1 VPSRLANYTRAQV
14 ELLRGEY
21 KASADRIRQ
30 MIHINDPEGRYYA
43 ARHLA
48 QLGETGEAIDL
59 LERVVADGFFCLPAF
74 VRDPALDSLRPHP
87 EFASILR
94 DVEARHRRAII
105 SFITAEGDRV
115 LGLTSAV

>member
-1 VPSRLANYTRAQV
+1 
-14 ELLRGEY
+14 
-21 KASADRIRQ
+21 
-30 MIHINDPEGRYYA
+30 
-43 ARHLA
+43 
-48 QLGETGEAIDL
+48 
-59 LERVVADGFFCLPAF
+59 
-74 VRDPALDSLRPHP
+74 VRDPALDSLRSHP